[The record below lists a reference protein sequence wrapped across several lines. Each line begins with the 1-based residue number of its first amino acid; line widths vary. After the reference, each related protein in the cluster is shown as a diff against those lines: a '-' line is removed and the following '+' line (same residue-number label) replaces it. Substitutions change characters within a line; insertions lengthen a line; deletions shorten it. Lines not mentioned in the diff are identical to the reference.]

1 MKKIDLT
8 KGKVIKVLTMLALPI
23 MATSL
28 LQFTYNLIDMLWVGG
43 LGSDA
48 VASVGSSSFFVGLGY
63 AINSMVVI
71 GTTIRLAQAIGRKET
86 EKEKGYINAG
96 LVVNLI
102 IALSYSLLLI
112 FCGKIFIGFLNLN
125 NTIVERN
132 SFYYLAINGPIL
144 FLGFFNMLYSKIIG
158 SYGNNKIALRISAVG
173 IVCNIILDPIFI
185 YLFNM
190 GVSGAALATLA
201 ANLIMF
207 LLYRR
212 KSMSFLR
219 YDRTVKLDFAKV
231 KEICRLGI
239 PMSFQRVLFTLINI
253 LLARIIGGFGAH
265 AIAAQKIGLQIESI
279 TYMVI
284 GGLHGAIASFVGQN
298 FGAVKYGRIKE
309 GYKTALKLGILYSVV
324 MVFVFIFLNRPIIKL
339 FINEKET
346 ITIAVDYLRIV
357 AFSQI
362 FSTIETVSN
371 GTFTGLGLPKIPSII
386 SIVFT
391 ALRIP
396 MALLLVRRFGI
407 NGVWMSISISSILKG
422 LTSYIMYIIVVKNRL
437 ELSKDLTR
445 QI

>member
-8 KGKVIKVLTMLALPI
+8 KGKVINVLTVLALPI

-28 LQFTYNLIDMLWVGG
+28 LQFTYNLIDMLWVGA

-71 GTTIRLAQAIGRKET
+71 GTTIKLAQAIGRKEI
-86 EKEKGYINAG
+86 EKEKEYINAG
-96 LVVNLI
+96 LVINLI
-102 IALSYSLLLI
+102 IALSYGLLLI
-112 FCGKIFIGFLNLN
+112 FCGKIFIDFLNLN

-144 FLGFFNMLYSKIIG
+144 FFGFFNMLYSKIIG
-158 SYGNNKIALRISAVG
+158 SYGNNKIALIISAIG
-173 IVCNIILDPIFI
+173 IVSNIILDPIFI
-185 YLFNM
+185 YIFNM
-190 GVSGAALATLA
+190 GVSGAALATLV
-201 ANLIMF
+201 ANIIMF

-219 YDRTVKLDFAKV
+219 YYRGVKLDFVKV
-231 KEICRLGI
+231 KEICVLGI

-253 LLARIIGGFGAH
+253 VLARIIGGFGAN

-284 GGLHGAIASFVGQN
+284 GGLHGAISSFVGQN
-298 FGAVKYGRIKE
+298 FGAGKYNRIKE
-309 GYKTALKLGILYSVV
+309 GYKTALKLGILYSLM
-324 MVFVFIFLNRPIIKL
+324 MVFVFVFLNRPIIKL
-339 FINEKET
+339 FISENET
-346 ITIAVDYLRIV
+346 IIIAADYLRIV

-362 FSTIETVSN
+362 FSTIETISN
-371 GTFTGLGLPKIPSII
+371 GTFTGIGLPKIPSII

-391 ALRIP
+391 ALRVP
-396 MALLLVRRFGI
+396 MALMLVGRFGV

-422 LTSYIMYIIVVKNRL
+422 ITSYIMYLIVVKMKL
-437 ELSKDLTR
+437 
-445 QI
+445 

>member
-8 KGKVIKVLTMLALPI
+8 KGKVINVLTVLALPI

-28 LQFTYNLIDMLWVGG
+28 LQFTYNLIDMLWVGA

-71 GTTIRLAQAIGRKET
+71 GTTIKLAQAIGRKET
-86 EKEKGYINAG
+86 EKEKEYINAG
-96 LVVNLI
+96 LVINLI
-102 IALSYSLLLI
+102 IALSYGLLLI
-112 FCGKIFIGFLNLN
+112 FCGKIFIDFLNLN

-144 FLGFFNMLYSKIIG
+144 FFGFFNMLYSKIIG
-158 SYGNNKIALRISAVG
+158 SYGNNKIALIISAIG
-173 IVCNIILDPIFI
+173 IVSNIILDPIFI
-185 YLFNM
+185 YIFNM
-190 GVSGAALATLA
+190 GVSGAALATLV
-201 ANLIMF
+201 ANIIMF

-219 YDRTVKLDFAKV
+219 YYRGVKLDFVKV
-231 KEICRLGI
+231 KEICVLGS

-253 LLARIIGGFGAH
+253 VLARIIGGFGAN

-284 GGLHGAIASFVGQN
+284 GGLHGAISSFVGQN
-298 FGAVKYGRIKE
+298 FGAGKYNRIKE
-309 GYKTALKLGILYSVV
+309 GYKTALKLGILYSLI

-339 FINEKET
+339 FISENET
-346 ITIAVDYLRIV
+346 IIIAADYLRIV

-362 FSTIETVSN
+362 FSTIETISN

-391 ALRIP
+391 ALRVP
-396 MALLLVRRFGI
+396 MALMLVGRFGV

-422 LTSYIMYIIVVKNRL
+422 ITSYIMYFIVVKMKL
-437 ELSKDLTR
+437 
-445 QI
+445 

>member
-8 KGKVIKVLTMLALPI
+8 KGKVINVLTVLALPI

-28 LQFTYNLIDMLWVGG
+28 LQFTYNLIDMLWVGA

-71 GTTIRLAQAIGRKET
+71 GTTIKLAQTIGRKET
-86 EKEKGYINAG
+86 EKEKEYINAG
-96 LVVNLI
+96 LVINLI
-102 IALSYSLLLI
+102 IALSYGLLLI
-112 FCGKIFIGFLNLN
+112 FCGKIFIDFLNLN

-132 SFYYLAINGPIL
+132 SFYYLSINGPIL
-144 FLGFFNMLYSKIIG
+144 FFGSFNMLYSKIIG
-158 SYGNNKIALRISAVG
+158 SYGNNKIALIISAIG
-173 IVCNIILDPIFI
+173 IVSNIILDPIFI
-185 YLFNM
+185 YIFNM
-190 GVSGAALATLA
+190 GVSGAALATLV
-201 ANLIMF
+201 ANIIMF

-219 YDRTVKLDFAKV
+219 YYRGVKLDFVKV
-231 KEICRLGI
+231 KEICVLGI

-253 LLARIIGGFGAH
+253 VLARIIGGFGAN

-284 GGLHGAIASFVGQN
+284 GGLHGAISSFVGQN
-298 FGAVKYGRIKE
+298 FGAGKYNRIKE
-309 GYKTALKLGILYSVV
+309 GYKTALKLGILYSLM
-324 MVFVFIFLNRPIIKL
+324 MVFVFVFLNRPIIKL
-339 FINEKET
+339 FISENET
-346 ITIAVDYLRIV
+346 IIIAADYLRIV

-362 FSTIETVSN
+362 FSTIETISN
-371 GTFTGLGLPKIPSII
+371 GTFTGLGLPKIPSLI

-396 MALLLVRRFGI
+396 MALMFVGRFGI

-422 LTSYIMYIIVVKNRL
+422 ITSYIMYLIVVKMKL
-437 ELSKDLTR
+437 
-445 QI
+445 

>member
-8 KGKVIKVLTMLALPI
+8 NGKVINVLTMLALPI

-28 LQFTYNLIDMLWVGG
+28 LQFTYNLIDMLWVGA

-48 VASVGSSSFFVGLGY
+48 VASVGSSSFFIGLGY

-71 GTTIRLAQAIGRKET
+71 GTSIRVAQSIGKKET

-96 LVVNLI
+96 LVINFI
-102 IALSYSLLLI
+102 ISLSYCLLLI

-125 NTIVERN
+125 NTIVERD
-132 SFYYLAINGPIL
+132 SFNYLAINGPIL
-144 FLGFFNMLYSKIIG
+144 FFGFFNMLYSKIIG
-158 SYGNNKIALRISAVG
+158 SYGNNKIALMISAFG
-173 IVCNIILDPIFI
+173 IISNIILDPIFI
-185 YLFNM
+185 YVFNL
-190 GVSGAALATLA
+190 GVSGAALATLV
-201 ANLIMF
+201 ANVIMF

-219 YDRTVKLDFAKV
+219 YDRAVKLDFTKV
-231 KEICRLGI
+231 KEICYLGI

-253 LLARIIGGFGAH
+253 MLARIIGSFGAH

-284 GGLHGAIASFVGQN
+284 GGLHGAISSFVGQN
-298 FGAVKYGRIKE
+298 FGAGKYKRIKE
-309 GYKTALKLGILYSVV
+309 GYNTALKLGIFYSLI
-324 MVFVFIFLNRPIIKL
+324 MAFVFIFLNKPIIKL
-339 FINEKET
+339 FIRENET
-346 ITIAVDYLRIV
+346 IMIAANYLTIV

-386 SIVFT
+386 SIAFT

-396 MALLLVRRFGI
+396 IALLLIRRFSI
-407 NGVWMSISISSILKG
+407 NGVWMSIAISSILKG
-422 LTSYIMYIIVVKNRL
+422 ITSYVMYFIVIKRKL
-437 ELSKDLTR
+437 
-445 QI
+445 

>member
-8 KGKVIKVLTMLALPI
+8 KGKVINVLTVLALPI

-28 LQFTYNLIDMLWVGG
+28 LQFTYNLIDMLWVGA

-71 GTTIRLAQAIGRKET
+71 GTTIKLAQAIGRKEI
-86 EKEKGYINAG
+86 EKEKEYINAG
-96 LVVNLI
+96 LVINLI
-102 IALSYSLLLI
+102 IALSYGLLLI
-112 FCGKIFIGFLNLN
+112 FCGKIFIDFLNLN

-144 FLGFFNMLYSKIIG
+144 FFGFFNMLYSKIIG
-158 SYGNNKIALRISAVG
+158 SYGNNKIALIISAIG
-173 IVCNIILDPIFI
+173 IVSNIILDPIFI
-185 YLFNM
+185 YIFNM
-190 GVSGAALATLA
+190 GVSGAALATLV
-201 ANLIMF
+201 ANIIMF

-219 YDRTVKLDFAKV
+219 YYRGVKLDFVKV
-231 KEICRLGI
+231 KEICVLGI

-253 LLARIIGGFGAH
+253 VLARIIGGFGAN

-284 GGLHGAIASFVGQN
+284 GGLHGAISSFVGQN
-298 FGAVKYGRIKE
+298 FGAGKYNRIKE
-309 GYKTALKLGILYSVV
+309 GYKTALKLGILYSLI

-339 FINEKET
+339 FISENET
-346 ITIAVDYLRIV
+346 IIIAADYLRIV

-362 FSTIETVSN
+362 FSTIETISN

-391 ALRIP
+391 ALRVP
-396 MALLLVRRFGI
+396 MALMLVGRFGV

-422 LTSYIMYIIVVKNRL
+422 ITSYIMYFIVVKMKL
-437 ELSKDLTR
+437 
-445 QI
+445 

>member
-8 KGKVIKVLTMLALPI
+8 KGKVINVLTVLALPI
-23 MATSL
+23 MAISL
-28 LQFTYNLIDMLWVGG
+28 LQFTYNLIDMLWVGA

-71 GTTIRLAQAIGRKET
+71 GTTIKLAQAIGRKET
-86 EKEKGYINAG
+86 EKEKEYINAG
-96 LVVNLI
+96 LVINLI
-102 IALSYSLLLI
+102 IALSYGLLLI
-112 FCGKIFIGFLNLN
+112 FCGKIFIDFLNLN

-144 FLGFFNMLYSKIIG
+144 FFGFFNMLYSKIIG
-158 SYGNNKIALRISAVG
+158 SYGNNKIALIISAIG
-173 IVCNIILDPIFI
+173 IVSNIILDPIFI
-185 YLFNM
+185 YIFNM
-190 GVSGAALATLA
+190 GVSGAALATLV
-201 ANLIMF
+201 ANIIMF

-219 YDRTVKLDFAKV
+219 YYRGVKLDFVKV
-231 KEICRLGI
+231 KEICVLGI

-253 LLARIIGGFGAH
+253 VLARIIGGFGAN

-284 GGLHGAIASFVGQN
+284 GGLHGAISSFVGQN
-298 FGAVKYGRIKE
+298 FGAGKYNRIKE
-309 GYKTALKLGILYSVV
+309 GYKTALKLGILYSLM
-324 MVFVFIFLNRPIIKL
+324 MVFVFVFLNRPIIKL
-339 FINEKET
+339 FISENET
-346 ITIAVDYLRIV
+346 IIIAADYLRIV

-362 FSTIETVSN
+362 FSTIETISN
-371 GTFTGLGLPKIPSII
+371 GTFTGLGLPKIPSLI

-396 MALLLVRRFGI
+396 MALMFVGRFGI

-422 LTSYIMYIIVVKNRL
+422 ITSYIMYLIVVKMKL
-437 ELSKDLTR
+437 
-445 QI
+445 

>member
-8 KGKVIKVLTMLALPI
+8 KGKVINVLTVLALPI

-28 LQFTYNLIDMLWVGG
+28 LQFTYNLIDMLWVAA

-71 GTTIRLAQAIGRKET
+71 GTTIKLAQAIGRKET
-86 EKEKGYINAG
+86 EKEKEYINAG
-96 LVVNLI
+96 LVINLI
-102 IALSYSLLLI
+102 IALSYGLLLI
-112 FCGKIFIGFLNLN
+112 FCGKIFIDFLNLN

-144 FLGFFNMLYSKIIG
+144 FFGFFNMLYSKIIG
-158 SYGNNKIALRISAVG
+158 SYGNNKIALIISAIG
-173 IVCNIILDPIFI
+173 IVSNIILDPIFI
-185 YLFNM
+185 YIFNM
-190 GVSGAALATLA
+190 GVSGAALATLV
-201 ANLIMF
+201 ANIIMF

-212 KSMSFLR
+212 KSMNFLR
-219 YDRTVKLDFAKV
+219 YYRGVKLDFVKV
-231 KEICRLGI
+231 KEICVLGI

-253 LLARIIGGFGAH
+253 VLARIIGGFGAN

-284 GGLHGAIASFVGQN
+284 GGLHGAISSFVGQN
-298 FGAVKYGRIKE
+298 FGAGKYNRIKE
-309 GYKTALKLGILYSVV
+309 GYKTALKLGILYSLI
-324 MVFVFIFLNRPIIKL
+324 MVFVFIFLNRTIIKL
-339 FINEKET
+339 FISENET
-346 ITIAVDYLRIV
+346 IIIAADYLRIV

-362 FSTIETVSN
+362 FSTIETISN

-391 ALRIP
+391 ALRVP
-396 MALLLVRRFGI
+396 MALMLVGRFGV

-422 LTSYIMYIIVVKNRL
+422 ITSYIMYFIVVKMKL
-437 ELSKDLTR
+437 
-445 QI
+445 

>member
-8 KGKVIKVLTMLALPI
+8 KGKVINVLTVLALPI

-28 LQFTYNLIDMLWVGG
+28 LQFTYNLIDMLWVGA

-71 GTTIRLAQAIGRKET
+71 GTTIKLAQAIGRKET
-86 EKEKGYINAG
+86 EKEKEYINVG
-96 LVVNLI
+96 LVINLI
-102 IALSYSLLLI
+102 IALSYGLLLI
-112 FCGKIFIGFLNLN
+112 FCGKIFIDFLNLN

-144 FLGFFNMLYSKIIG
+144 FFGFFNMLYSKIIG
-158 SYGNNKIALRISAVG
+158 SYGNNKIALIISAIG
-173 IVCNIILDPIFI
+173 IVSNIILDQIFI
-185 YLFNM
+185 YIFNM
-190 GVSGAALATLA
+190 GVSGAALATLV
-201 ANLIMF
+201 ANIIMF

-219 YDRTVKLDFAKV
+219 YYRGVKLDFVKV
-231 KEICRLGI
+231 KEICVLGI

-253 LLARIIGGFGAH
+253 VLARIIGGFGAN

-284 GGLHGAIASFVGQN
+284 GGLHGAISSFVGQN
-298 FGAVKYGRIKE
+298 FGAGKYNRIKE
-309 GYKTALKLGILYSVV
+309 GYKTALKLGILYSLI

-339 FINEKET
+339 FISENET
-346 ITIAVDYLRIV
+346 IIIAADYLRIV

-362 FSTIETVSN
+362 FSTIETISN
-371 GTFTGLGLPKIPSII
+371 GTFTGIGLPKIPSII

-391 ALRIP
+391 ALRVP
-396 MALLLVRRFGI
+396 MALMLVGRFGV

-422 LTSYIMYIIVVKNRL
+422 ITSYIMYFIVVKMKL
-437 ELSKDLTR
+437 
-445 QI
+445 

>member
-8 KGKVIKVLTMLALPI
+8 KGKVINVLTVLALPI

-28 LQFTYNLIDMLWVGG
+28 LQFTYNLIDMLWVGA

-71 GTTIRLAQAIGRKET
+71 GTTIKLAQAIGRKET
-86 EKEKGYINAG
+86 EKEKEYIDAG
-96 LVVNLI
+96 LVINLI
-102 IALSYSLLLI
+102 IALSYGLLLI
-112 FCGKIFIGFLNLN
+112 FCGKIFIDFLNLN

-144 FLGFFNMLYSKIIG
+144 FFGFFNMLYSKIIG
-158 SYGNNKIALRISAVG
+158 SYGNNKIALIISAIG
-173 IVCNIILDPIFI
+173 IVSNIILDPIFI
-185 YLFNM
+185 DIFNM
-190 GVSGAALATLA
+190 GVSGAALATLV
-201 ANLIMF
+201 ANIIMF

-219 YDRTVKLDFAKV
+219 YYRGVKLDFVKV
-231 KEICRLGI
+231 KEICVLGI

-253 LLARIIGGFGAH
+253 VLARIIGGFGAN

-284 GGLHGAIASFVGQN
+284 GGLHGAISSFVGQN
-298 FGAVKYGRIKE
+298 FGAGKYNRIKE
-309 GYKTALKLGILYSVV
+309 GYKTALKLGILYSLI

-339 FINEKET
+339 FISENET
-346 ITIAVDYLRIV
+346 IIIAADYLRIV

-362 FSTIETVSN
+362 FSTIETISN

-391 ALRIP
+391 ALRVP
-396 MALLLVRRFGI
+396 MALMLVGRFGV

-422 LTSYIMYIIVVKNRL
+422 ITSYIMYFIVVKMKL
-437 ELSKDLTR
+437 
-445 QI
+445 

>member
-8 KGKVIKVLTMLALPI
+8 KGKVINVLTVLALPI

-28 LQFTYNLIDMLWVGG
+28 LQFTYNLIDMLWVAA

-71 GTTIRLAQAIGRKET
+71 GTTIKLAQAIGRKET
-86 EKEKGYINAG
+86 EKEKEYINAG
-96 LVVNLI
+96 LVINLI
-102 IALSYSLLLI
+102 IALSYGLLLI
-112 FCGKIFIGFLNLN
+112 FCGKIFIDFLNLN

-158 SYGNNKIALRISAVG
+158 SYGNNKIALIISAIG
-173 IVCNIILDPIFI
+173 IVSNIILDPIFI
-185 YLFNM
+185 YIFNM
-190 GVSGAALATLA
+190 GVSGAALATLV
-201 ANLIMF
+201 ANIIMF

-219 YDRTVKLDFAKV
+219 YYRGVKLDFEKV
-231 KEICRLGI
+231 KEICVLGI

-253 LLARIIGGFGAH
+253 VLARIIGGFGAN

-284 GGLHGAIASFVGQN
+284 GGLHGAISSFVGQN
-298 FGAVKYGRIKE
+298 FGAGKYNRIKE
-309 GYKTALKLGILYSVV
+309 GYKTALKLGILYSLI

-339 FINEKET
+339 FISENET
-346 ITIAVDYLRIV
+346 IIIAADYLRIV

-362 FSTIETVSN
+362 FSTIETISN

-391 ALRIP
+391 ALRVP
-396 MALLLVRRFGI
+396 MALMLVGRFGV

-422 LTSYIMYIIVVKNRL
+422 ITSYIMYFIVVKMKL
-437 ELSKDLTR
+437 
-445 QI
+445 

>member
-8 KGKVIKVLTMLALPI
+8 KGKVINVLTVLALPI

-28 LQFTYNLIDMLWVGG
+28 LQFTYNLIDMLWVGA

-48 VASVGSSSFFVGLGY
+48 VAIVGSSSFFVGLGY

-71 GTTIRLAQAIGRKET
+71 GTTIKLAQAIGRKET
-86 EKEKGYINAG
+86 EKEKEYINAG
-96 LVVNLI
+96 LVINLI
-102 IALSYSLLLI
+102 IALSYGLLLI
-112 FCGKIFIGFLNLN
+112 FCGKIFIDFLNLN

-144 FLGFFNMLYSKIIG
+144 FFGFFNMLYSKIIG
-158 SYGNNKIALRISAVG
+158 SYGNNKIALIISAIG
-173 IVCNIILDPIFI
+173 IVSNIILDPIFI
-185 YLFNM
+185 YIFNM
-190 GVSGAALATLA
+190 GVSGAALATLV
-201 ANLIMF
+201 ANIIMF

-219 YDRTVKLDFAKV
+219 YYRGVKLDFVKV
-231 KEICRLGI
+231 KEICVLGI

-253 LLARIIGGFGAH
+253 VLARIIGGFGAN

-284 GGLHGAIASFVGQN
+284 GGLHGAISSFVGQN
-298 FGAVKYGRIKE
+298 FGAGKYNRIKE
-309 GYKTALKLGILYSVV
+309 GYKTALKLGILYSLI

-339 FINEKET
+339 FISENET
-346 ITIAVDYLRIV
+346 IIIAADYLRIV

-362 FSTIETVSN
+362 FSTIETISN

-391 ALRIP
+391 ALRVP
-396 MALLLVRRFGI
+396 MALMLVGRFGV

-422 LTSYIMYIIVVKNRL
+422 ITSYIMYFIVVKMKL
-437 ELSKDLTR
+437 
-445 QI
+445 

>member
-8 KGKVIKVLTMLALPI
+8 KGKVINVLTVLALPI
-23 MATSL
+23 MVTSL
-28 LQFTYNLIDMLWVGG
+28 LQFTYNLIDMLWVGA

-71 GTTIRLAQAIGRKET
+71 GTTIKLAQAIGRKET
-86 EKEKGYINAG
+86 EKEKEYINAG
-96 LVVNLI
+96 LVINLI
-102 IALSYSLLLI
+102 IALSYGLLLI
-112 FCGKIFIGFLNLN
+112 FCGKIFIDFLNLN

-144 FLGFFNMLYSKIIG
+144 FFGFFNMLYSKIIG
-158 SYGNNKIALRISAVG
+158 SYGNNKIALIISAIG
-173 IVCNIILDPIFI
+173 IVSNIILDPIFI
-185 YLFNM
+185 YIFNM
-190 GVSGAALATLA
+190 GVSGAALATLV
-201 ANLIMF
+201 ANIIMF

-219 YDRTVKLDFAKV
+219 YYRGVKLDFVKV
-231 KEICRLGI
+231 KEICVLGI

-253 LLARIIGGFGAH
+253 VLARIIGGFGAN

-284 GGLHGAIASFVGQN
+284 GGLHGAISSFVGQN
-298 FGAVKYGRIKE
+298 FGAGKYNRIKE
-309 GYKTALKLGILYSVV
+309 GYKTALKLGILYSLI

-339 FINEKET
+339 FISENET
-346 ITIAVDYLRIV
+346 IIIAADYLRIV

-362 FSTIETVSN
+362 FSTIETISN
-371 GTFTGLGLPKIPSII
+371 GTFTGIGLPKIPSII

-391 ALRIP
+391 ALRVP
-396 MALLLVRRFGI
+396 MALMLVGRFGV

-422 LTSYIMYIIVVKNRL
+422 ITSYIMYFIVVKMKL
-437 ELSKDLTR
+437 
-445 QI
+445 

>member
-8 KGKVIKVLTMLALPI
+8 KGKVINVLTVLALPI

-28 LQFTYNLIDMLWVGG
+28 LQFTYNLIDMLWVAA

-71 GTTIRLAQAIGRKET
+71 GTTIKLAQAIGRKET
-86 EKEKGYINAG
+86 EKEKEYINAG
-96 LVVNLI
+96 LVINLI
-102 IALSYSLLLI
+102 IALSYGLLLI
-112 FCGKIFIGFLNLN
+112 FCGKIFIDFLNLN

-144 FLGFFNMLYSKIIG
+144 FFGFFNMLYSKIIG
-158 SYGNNKIALRISAVG
+158 SYGNNKIALIISAIG
-173 IVCNIILDPIFI
+173 IVSNIILDPIFI
-185 YLFNM
+185 YIFNM
-190 GVSGAALATLA
+190 GVSGAALATLV
-201 ANLIMF
+201 ANIIMF

-219 YDRTVKLDFAKV
+219 YYRGVKLDFVKV
-231 KEICRLGI
+231 KEICVLGI

-253 LLARIIGGFGAH
+253 VLARIIGGFGAN

-284 GGLHGAIASFVGQN
+284 GGLHGAISSFVGQN
-298 FGAVKYGRIKE
+298 FGAGKYNRIKE
-309 GYKTALKLGILYSVV
+309 GYKTALKLGILYSLI
-324 MVFVFIFLNRPIIKL
+324 MVFIFLNRPIIKL
-339 FINEKET
+339 FISENET
-346 ITIAVDYLRIV
+346 IIIAADYLRIV

-362 FSTIETVSN
+362 FSTIETISN

-391 ALRIP
+391 ALRVP
-396 MALLLVRRFGI
+396 MALMLVGRFGV

-422 LTSYIMYIIVVKNRL
+422 ITSYIMYFIVVKMKL
-437 ELSKDLTR
+437 
-445 QI
+445 

>member
-8 KGKVIKVLTMLALPI
+8 KGKVINVLTVLALPI
-23 MATSL
+23 MVTSL
-28 LQFTYNLIDMLWVGG
+28 LQFTYNLIDMLWVGA

-71 GTTIRLAQAIGRKET
+71 GTTIKLAQAIGRKET
-86 EKEKGYINAG
+86 EKEKEYINAG
-96 LVVNLI
+96 LVINLI
-102 IALSYSLLLI
+102 IALSYGLLLI
-112 FCGKIFIGFLNLN
+112 FCGKIFIDFLNLN

-144 FLGFFNMLYSKIIG
+144 FFGFFNMLYSKIIG
-158 SYGNNKIALRISAVG
+158 SYGNNKIALIISAIG
-173 IVCNIILDPIFI
+173 IVSNIILDPIFI
-185 YLFNM
+185 YIFNM
-190 GVSGAALATLA
+190 GVSGAALATLV
-201 ANLIMF
+201 ANIIMF

-219 YDRTVKLDFAKV
+219 YYRGVKLDFVKV
-231 KEICRLGI
+231 KEICVLGI

-253 LLARIIGGFGAH
+253 VLARIIGGFGAN

-284 GGLHGAIASFVGQN
+284 GGLHGAISSFVGQN
-298 FGAVKYGRIKE
+298 FGAGKYNRIKE
-309 GYKTALKLGILYSVV
+309 GYKTALKLGILYSLI

-339 FINEKET
+339 FISENET
-346 ITIAVDYLRIV
+346 IIIAADYLRIV

-362 FSTIETVSN
+362 FSTIETISN

-391 ALRIP
+391 ALRVP
-396 MALLLVRRFGI
+396 MALMLVGRFGV

-422 LTSYIMYIIVVKNRL
+422 ITSYIMYFIVVKMKL
-437 ELSKDLTR
+437 
-445 QI
+445 